1 MVLTV
6 PPLTTKESQ
15 HQGTVVNHPDAPFL
29 IGIHGESWADD
40 FAEISFLEDSGLLML
55 PRCAS
60 AFLKIRVGQ
69 GADQP
74 NTRGRLL
81 FSEDDLCGPNVNPLR
96 PAGYECGVAGT
107 VAFSDMICQKRDSLF
122 FVQFSFSGRCPIKL
136 HLCKRFSAS
145 IPFPHPMNIPPKA

>member
-15 HQGTVVNHPDAPFL
+15 HQGAVVNHPDAPFL

-60 AFLKIRVGQ
+60 AFLKIGVGQ
-69 GADQP
+69 GADHRIP
-74 NTRGRLL
+74 
-81 FSEDDLCGPNVNPLR
+81 E
-96 PAGYECGVAGT
+96 GV
-107 VAFSDMICQKRDSLF
+107 C
-122 FVQFSFSGRCPIKL
+122 
-136 HLCKRFSAS
+136 FSARTTSAAQMS
-145 IPFPHPMNIPPKA
+145 IPYALPDMNVE